1 MAIGKTNNGVC
12 CWPQQWATVLPE
24 TGNRIRPAPL
34 PHARPQTQ
42 TAGNS
47 LTAPFV
53 MGPWGCVL
61 GNIAAGYYY
70 IESDNKNISLPST
83 SPPPTSCGWIAPE
96 SGRPC
101 LAEYHDLEVWDGE
114 EKCYSPF
121 KLSVNDSGWSRT
133 EWVISNLFTVGTI
146 MLSMTPPKRW

>member
-12 CWPQQWATVLPE
+12 RWPQQWATVLPE

-34 PHARPQTQ
+34 PHALPETQ

-61 GNIAAGYYY
+61 GNIAAGYN

-83 SPPPTSCGWIAPE
+83 SPSHFFADE
-96 SGRPC
+96 
-101 LAEYHDLEVWDGE
+101 
-114 EKCYSPF
+114 
-121 KLSVNDSGWSRT
+121 
-133 EWVISNLFTVGTI
+133 
-146 MLSMTPPKRW
+146 